1 MEQIALVY
9 LQNQISSKKL
19 YDIDD
24 MMTRT
29 TEYNG
34 SLQLTYNLVYGDILI
49 KLLWCMLFSRY
60 IKK

>member
-24 MMTRT
+24 DIDDMMT
-29 TEYNG
+29 
-34 SLQLTYNLVYGDILI
+34 
-49 KLLWCMLFSRY
+49 
-60 IKK
+60 

>member
-1 MEQIALVY
+1 MEQIALLY

-24 MMTRT
+24 DIDDMMTRT

-34 SLQLTYNLVYGDILI
+34 SL
-49 KLLWCMLFSRY
+49 
-60 IKK
+60 

>member
-34 SLQLTYNLVYGDILI
+34 SL
-49 KLLWCMLFSRY
+49 
-60 IKK
+60 